1 MEKNNQTLEKGAYTG
16 SSKNSLDASAERNKR
31 IFIEEQQNIFKNIWV
46 PVCHESEL
54 PEPYDFRTSSI
65 GNDNIIVCRA
75 PDGKINALL
84 NVCPHRA
91 MLIERRPKG
100 SFLEGQASG
109 NPKRITC
116 MFHAW
121 QFDMR
126 GNCVYVAREK
136 EGYQDRFC
144 KDDAGLRRLRCS
156 VNFGGFVWVNMN
168 DQPVA
173 TLEEWAGDAFVSLEG
188 QINSTPPRSSSLPQG
203 IY

>member
-1 MEKNNQTLEKGAYTG
+1 
-16 SSKNSLDASAERNKR
+16 
-31 IFIEEQQNIFKNIWV
+31 
-46 PVCHESEL
+46 
-54 PEPYDFRTSSI
+54 
-65 GNDNIIVCRA
+65 
-75 PDGKINALL
+75 
-84 NVCPHRA
+84 VCPHRA

-144 KDDAGLRRLRCS
+144 KDVRKKVTRI
-156 VNFGGFVWVNMN
+156 GFVKTTQVF
-168 DQPVA
+168 DV
-173 TLEEWAGDAFVSLEG
+173 
-188 QINSTPPRSSSLPQG
+188 
-203 IY
+203 